1 MTSSAIRL
9 QFREHEQMD
18 QSAQGGAHLKT
29 ALALWGLGLC
39 GAVLILPYIAALT
52 PRVFEAA
59 ASRTHLAVW
68 KILTLSVVQSAVLLA
83 VAVSSGLWAA
93 RKLGLGA
100 PLLTAYFSGSPAPDA
115 ARRTLLLAV
124 AVGAITGLVLLAMD
138 GFVFAAF
145 PSIAAF
151 LSTAQSAAGH
161 PKAWQGF
168 LASYYGAFDE
178 EILMRLG
185 LLSLLALAFRAL
197 SRPVGVNRD
206 ARLPAAIFW
215 AANIATALVFGL
227 GHLPATAAIAPL
239 TAAIIVRAIVL
250 NGTAGLV
257 FGVLY
262 RRYGLEWA
270 MASHFAADL
279 VLHVLVG

>member
-1 MTSSAIRL
+1 MTSATQLR
-9 QFREHEQMD
+9 FRENEQTN
-18 QSAQGGAHLKT
+18 QSGPGGAHLKT

-52 PRVFEAA
+52 PRVFETA

-68 KILTLSVVQSAVLLA
+68 QILTLSVVQSAVLIA
-83 VAVSSGLWAA
+83 VAVLSGLWAA
-93 RKLGLGA
+93 RKVGLGT
-100 PLLTAYFSGSPAPDA
+100 PLLTAYFSGSPAPAA

-138 GFVFAAF
+138 AFVFAAF

-151 LSTAQSAAGH
+151 VSTAQSAAGR

-168 LASYYGAFDE
+168 LASFYGAFDE

-185 LLSLLALAFRAL
+185 LLSLLALTFRAL
-197 SRPVGVNRD
+197 TRQGGANRHVK
-206 ARLPAAIFW
+206 LPAAIFW

-250 NGTAGLV
+250 NGAAGLV